1 MRLRTSITNI
11 SGVPA
16 VGTSGDVTMDIP
28 ANARYHAIV
37 LEILV
42 NGVAA
47 TAAEIRTALTNIQ
60 FIVNGNVLRQF
71 SATDAQQILLLN
83 GETLKDGFL
92 PVYFSEP
99 WRADV
104 MDEEVTSWDLAGQR
118 SFTIQIS
125 ATAPATPLTLKGYR
139 IYDFLRNTI
148 DNKPF
153 AQIIKWVKQSYNAAI
168 GENDYD
174 QIPKAW
180 PIQRIHCFA
189 AAAAITRAR
198 VRSDSVEIFDQ
209 TFAQNAQSLA
219 PYGLVQQA
227 NSFPIV
233 FDYTQQIRDFLPV
246 LGSDGSPLRDLN
258 LKLTMASAQNVSFII
273 EQRVNSFA

>member
-1 MRLRTSITNI
+1 MRLRTLITNI

-16 VGTSGDVTMDIP
+16 ASTSGDVTMEIP

-37 LEILV
+37 FEILV

-47 TAAEIRTALTNIQ
+47 TAAEIRAALTNIQ
-60 FIVNGNVLRQF
+60 FMVNGTLLRQF
-71 SATDAQQILLLN
+71 SATDAQQVLLLN
-83 GETLKDGFL
+83 GESLRDGYL

-118 SFTIQIS
+118 TFTIQIA
-125 ATAPATPLTLKGYR
+125 ATAPASGLTLKGYR
-139 IYDFLRNTI
+139 IYDYKRNVVG
-148 DNKPF
+148 DRPF
-153 AQIIKWVKQSYNAAI
+153 YEIIKWVKQTFNAAT

-174 QIPKAW
+174 QIPKTN

-189 AAAAITRAR
+189 ASAAITRAR

-209 TFAQNAQSLA
+209 TFAQNATTLA
-219 PYGLVQQA
+219 AYGLVQQT

-246 LGSDGSPLRDLN
+246 VDSNGSPLRDLN
-258 LKLTMASAQNVSFII
+258 VKLNMASAQNVTFLI
-273 EQRVNSFA
+273 EQRVNSF

>member
-1 MRLRTSITNI
+1 MRLRTLLTNI

-16 VGTSGDVTMDIP
+16 AGTSGDVTIDVP

-37 LEILV
+37 LEVMV
-42 NGVAA
+42 NGVHA
-47 TAAEIRTALTNIQ
+47 TPAEIRSALTNIQ
-60 FIVNGNVLRQF
+60 FIVNGNVIRQF

-83 GETLKDGFL
+83 GETLVNGFL

-99 WRADV
+99 WRADY
-104 MDEEVTSWDLAGQR
+104 MDEEITSWDLAGER
-118 SFTIQIS
+118 SFTIQIA
-125 ATAPATPLTLKGYR
+125 ATAPANPLTIRGYR
-139 IYDFLRNTI
+139 IYDFKRNTI
-148 DNKPF
+148 DGKPF
-153 AQIIKWVKQSYNAAI
+153 ASIVKWVKQSLNASL
-168 GENDYD
+168 GENDFD
-174 QIPKAW
+174 QIPKTF

-189 AAAAITRAR
+189 ASAAITRTR

-209 TFAQNAQSLA
+209 TFAQNGETLA
-219 PYGLVQQA
+219 PYGLAQQA

-246 LGSDGSPLRDLN
+246 VGSDGSPLRDLN
-258 LKLTMASAQNVSFII
+258 LKLTLASAQPVYFIT

>member
-1 MRLRTSITNI
+1 MRLRTLITNI

-16 VGTSGDVTMDIP
+16 PSTSGDVTIDIP
-28 ANARYHAIV
+28 ANARYHGIV
-37 LEILV
+37 LEVLV
-42 NGVAA
+42 NGAHA
-47 TAAEIRTALTNIQ
+47 TPAEMRTALTNIQ

-83 GETLKDGFL
+83 GETLINGFL
-92 PVYFSEP
+92 PIYFSEP

-104 MDEEVTSWDLAGQR
+104 MDEEVTSWDLTGQR

-125 ATAPATPLTLKGYR
+125 ATAPATGLAIKGYR
-139 IYDFLRNTI
+139 IYDYLRNVV
-148 DNKPF
+148 NGQPF
-153 AQIIKWVKQSYNAAI
+153 AQVIKWVKQSYNAAI
-168 GENDYD
+168 GENDFD
-174 QIPKAW
+174 QIPKTF

-189 AAAAITRAR
+189 PSAAITRVR

-209 TFAQNAQSLA
+209 TFAQNAQTLA
-219 PYGLVQQA
+219 PYGLAQQA
-227 NSFPIV
+227 NSFPVV

-246 LGSDGSPLRDLN
+246 VGADGSPLRDLN
-258 LKLTMASAQNVSFII
+258 LKLTMASAQNISFLT